1 MKKPIYLT
9 IANDIEKK
17 YLIMIILKMKDYLL
31 KEI

>member
-1 MKKPIYLT
+1 MKKPIYLA
-9 IANDIEKK
+9 IANYIEKK

>member
-9 IANDIEKK
+9 ISNDIEKK